1 VDPGPSRFSGDAS
14 FWFSP
19 RQDNRA
25 GEYYYGARTLSAF
38 TYRVK
43 QIAFQE
49 AAVANS
55 CFIGHSKR
63 RMSKRFYITTAI
75 DYVNGQPHLGHAY
88 EKIVADVIA
97 RSRRSFGQEVFF
109 LTGLDEHGQKVQQAA
124 IAEGKTPQVYC
135 DDLAA
140 IWKAFI
146 ARLGLINDD
155 FVRTTEV
162 RHKTVVQSIL
172 SKLNAEGHFYREVY
186 RGFYSTK
193 EETFL
198 TDKDRGPDG
207 KFDPSY
213 GEVVELEEENY
224 YFRLKA
230 HQQWLIDY
238 IEENPAFVFPE
249 SRRNEVLGFLKHNVL
264 EDLCITRPSNR
275 LNWGIPVPFDPN
287 YVTYVW
293 FDALVNYI
301 SIPAALGDPAATHAV
316 NYQPSTAN
324 HPLSAWPADIHVIGK
339 DILKFH
345 SVYWPIMLK
354 AMDAPLPKQIVV
366 HGWWQKDGAKMS
378 KSTGNVVDPI
388 AVINEWGVDA
398 FRFYVIRELD
408 IGPDGNWTDEG
419 FKQRYNSQL
428 ANGIGNLL
436 NRSLTMV
443 KKYREGIIPAKS
455 DELAPEAENVIA
467 ETRTLLQENR
477 LQAALIAIWSLV
489 ARGNQYIDQ
498 TTPFKLPKDSPRLDE
513 ILYNLAEVC
522 RILAVLLWPFLPETA
537 SKIYTQLGLSGAPD
551 KFAEARWG
559 GLKPGHSIG
568 TPAALFPKKEP

>member
-1 VDPGPSRFSGDAS
+1 
-14 FWFSP
+14 
-19 RQDNRA
+19 
-25 GEYYYGARTLSAF
+25 
-38 TYRVK
+38 
-43 QIAFQE
+43 
-49 AAVANS
+49 
-55 CFIGHSKR
+55 
-63 RMSKRFYITTAI
+63 MSKRFYITTAI

-124 IAEGKTPQVYC
+124 VAEGKTPQAYC

-140 IWKAFI
+140 VWKAFI
-146 ARLGLINDD
+146 ARLGLTNDD

-172 SKLNAEGHFYREVY
+172 SKLHAEGHFYREIY

-238 IEENPAFVFPE
+238 IEKNPEFVYPE

-264 EDLCITRPSNR
+264 EDLCITRPANR

-301 SIPAALGDPAATHAV
+301 SVPAALGDAMAGQAV
-316 NYQPSTAN
+316 NFHAPATER
-324 HPLSAWPADIHVIGK
+324 PLSAWPADIHVIGK
-339 DILKFH
+339 DIVKFH

-354 AMDAPLPKQIVV
+354 AMGAPLPKQIIA

-378 KSTGNVVDPI
+378 KTTGNVVDPI
-388 AVINEWGVDA
+388 TVINEWGVDA

-428 ANGIGNLL
+428 ANGLGNLL
-436 NRSLTMV
+436 NRSLTML
-443 KKYREGIIPAKS
+443 KKYREGIVPAKS
-455 DELAPEAENVIA
+455 NELAPEAENVIV
-467 ETRTLLQENR
+467 ETRTLLEDNR

-489 ARGNQYIDQ
+489 A
-498 TTPFKLPKDSPRLDE
+498 
-513 ILYNLAEVC
+513 
-522 RILAVLLWPFLPETA
+522 
-537 SKIYTQLGLSGAPD
+537 
-551 KFAEARWG
+551 
-559 GLKPGHSIG
+559 
-568 TPAALFPKKEP
+568 